1 MGQCV
6 RQPSPTPS
14 HTRCTTV
21 MGFIAALDLVLM
33 QPYRKGWLKPTPC
46 HAAVSLDYKGNHLRG
61 EYKPWPPAQHPESLL
76 SAPGGGRRPAVE
88 LGTLWSTDGNAA
100 LTPHGK
106 HSS

>member
-1 MGQCV
+1 MGETTLL
-6 RQPSPTPS
+6 PTPP

-21 MGFIAALDLVLM
+21 MGFIAALALVLM

-46 HAAVSLDYKGNHLRG
+46 HAAVSLDYKGNHLRD